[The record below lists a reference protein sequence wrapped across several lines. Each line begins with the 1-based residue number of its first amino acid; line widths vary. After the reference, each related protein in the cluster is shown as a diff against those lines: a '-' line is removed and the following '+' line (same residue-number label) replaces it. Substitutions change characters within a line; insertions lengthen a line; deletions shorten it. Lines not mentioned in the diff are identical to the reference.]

1 MHIILYNMTNR
12 ELDSKLAD
20 MFGGFM
26 EYIDRSIENRILN
39 AEETFKAVLL
49 TGARQ
54 TGKSTVLKKLFPRK
68 KYVTFD
74 DPFMEEQAK
83 NSANMFMELHQ
94 PPIVFDEVQRVPEL
108 FRYIKMK
115 CDEREEKGLFDLSG
129 SQPFRLMQNVS
140 ESLSGRVCI
149 IELAALSL
157 REIQR
162 DIFNSPFLPTMDYIL
177 ERQKTVKK
185 PENIWKIIHRGSYPE
200 LYQNPDLDWQSF
212 YGSYVKTYL
221 ERDVR
226 ELSAVQDL
234 DAFRRFM
241 IAVAARTGQMI
252 NYANIADEVSK
263 DVGTI
268 RNWMTILE
276 ASGIIFL
283 LEPYT
288 PAVLK
293 RAIKTPKVYFRDTG
307 LASYLTRWLTA
318 DTLAL
323 GAMGGSIF
331 ETFVISEILKS
342 YSNRG
347 IDYRYCVSY
356 YRGKDKKK
364 FRRDG
369 QTIEI
374 EGEIDFIIEEN
385 GVLYPI
391 EIKKNTSETASTAST
406 FQVLDKVENKKRGMG
421 AIISL
426 CPEPGILR
434 ENILEIPVW
443 YI

>member
-1 MHIILYNMTNR
+1 MQ
-12 ELDSKLAD
+12 
-20 MFGGFM
+20 
-26 EYIDRSIENRILN
+26 YIKRSIEPYIEK
-39 AEETFKAVLL
+39 ASQDFKAVLV

-54 TGKSTVLKKLFPRK
+54 TGKSTVLKQLFPDR

-74 DPFMEEQAK
+74 DPFMEDQARH
-83 NSANMFMELHQ
+83 SADTFMMLHQ
-94 PPIVFDEVQRVPEL
+94 PPVTFDEVQRVPDL
-108 FRYIKMK
+108 FRYLKIE
-115 CDEREEKGLFDLSG
+115 CDRQDAHGLYCLSG

-140 ESLSGRVCI
+140 ESLSGRVCV

-157 REIQR
+157 REIQG
-162 DIFNSPFLPTMDYIL
+162 DAFSVPFLPTMEYVTQ
-177 ERQKTVKK
+177 RQKTVRK
-185 PENIWKIIHRGSYPE
+185 PENIWQIIHRGSYPE
-200 LYQNPDLDWQSF
+200 LYQNPALDWQQF
-212 YGSYVKTYL
+212 YASYVKTYL

-226 ELSAVQDL
+226 ELSSVQDL

-241 IAVAARTGQMI
+241 IAVAARTGQMV
-252 NYANIADEVSK
+252 NYANIADEIGK
-263 DVGTI
+263 DTGTVKS
-268 RNWMTILE
+268 WMSILE
-276 ASGIIFL
+276 ASGIIYL

-307 LASYLTRWLTA
+307 LAAYLTRWLTP

-323 GAMGGSIF
+323 GAMAGNIF
-331 ETFVISEILKS
+331 ETYVISEILKS

-364 FRRDG
+364 VQRDG
-369 QTIEI
+369 EEVTLD
-374 EGEIDFIIEEN
+374 GEIDFIIEEN

-391 EIKKNTSETASTAST
+391 EIKKNTAETADATAA
-406 FQVLDKVENKKRGMG
+406 FRVLDKVPNKKRGTG
-421 AIISL
+421 AVISL
-426 CPEPGILR
+426 CPEPGMLR
-434 ENILEIPVW
+434 ENILELPVW